1 MVINKRFLLGATCA
15 LLALSAV
22 PAWAEG
28 EENEDGLV
36 SQINENEPAVLFKV
50 HNIKPIKNNE
60 GKVTDCEFSATF
72 FNRSNNNIDNA
83 MININWRDDAI
94 NNVIEN
100 EKQAALKKIQE
111 EHYGED
117 TSMMPLPVSDTEK
130 TTPVVLT
137 ASVRIPP
144 LKPYRQVSLRSK
156 ISSDRCFLMMND
168 AGFKL
173 VSCSAGSPDG
183 AGVAVVAPGTTVCDN
198 LFKFVSA
205 RDPEYYREFKK
216 VAFNEE
222 VKAKQSAR
230 KLEQQSLTELY
241 DEAVT
246 DLNKA
251 TDIIGQIR

>member
-1 MVINKRFLLGATCA
+1 MGNNKRFLLSATCA

-22 PAWAEG
+22 PAWAEAD
-28 EENEDGLV
+28 EEEGLV
-36 SQINENEPAVLFKV
+36 SQIDENQPAVLFKI
-50 HNIKPIKNNE
+50 HNIKPVKNNE
-60 GKVTDCEFSATF
+60 GEITDCEFSATF
-72 FNRSNNNIDNA
+72 YNRSKNNIDNA
-83 MININWRDDAI
+83 LININWADDAI

-117 TSMMPLPVSDTEK
+117 TSMMPLPISETEK
-130 TTPVVLT
+130 TTPVMLT

-168 AGFKL
+168 ATFKL
-173 VSCSAGSPDG
+173 STCNASSSDRT
-183 AGVAVVAPGTTVCDN
+183 GVAVATPGTTTCDN

-222 VKAKQSAR
+222 IKAKQSAR
-230 KLEQQSLTELY
+230 KLEQQSLTEIY
-241 DEAVT
+241 DNAVS

-251 TDIIGQIR
+251 TDIIGQIK